1 MSSVQTTNLI
11 KANKDFIVGYF
22 QSKYKSNAWS
32 FMNNKTDPLKR
43 ATHGAAHI
51 KVTPKDAESKKLMG
65 EGFKVDHYYYVT
77 SSIINW
83 GNKGFRL
90 SLRQDL
96 IDCISVS
103 EVPEENYHFLVL
115 SGDLYADV
123 TFKDLKSL
131 RKAGEVLSNQ
141 FKQTCLLYSLKNEMY
156 HPKSMI
162 AKPKYTNIK
171 YDESNTWAYYEPSF
185 KPECIGNVR
194 YCKKHFKGLFCI
206 DIYDGDGDLKVEKY
220 IVGVNMRDLF
230 NGLKAKSDTGNFDI
244 DCSNDLAFRKK
255 VRAGRDVKLTNKD
268 TEVVLYARIR
278 ELEKRVKFLEEENK
292 QLKVRVEKV
301 EKDVVELKDTKADK
315 SEVVKK
321 EDLVAFKNW
330 VVGYCAKGKN
340 KLTKDAIESNGYKE
354 LFAYLLLA
362 GILTSSKDYY
372 SIHWD
377 LLKDCITKVVDGE
390 VK

>member
-22 QSKYKSNAWS
+22 QSKYHSNAWS

-43 ATHGAAHI
+43 STHGAAHI
-51 KVTPKDAESKKLMG
+51 KVTPKDIESKKLME
-65 EGFKVDHYYYVT
+65 EGVKVDHYYYIT

-131 RKAGEVLSNQ
+131 RKAGEDVLQNQ
-141 FKQTCLLYSLKNEMY
+141 LKQTCLLYNLKNEMY

-162 AKPKYTNIK
+162 AKPKYTNVK
-171 YDESNTWAYYEPSF
+171 NDESNTCAYYEPNF
-185 KPECIGNVR
+185 RPECIGNVR

-206 DIYDGDGDLKVEKY
+206 DIYDENNNLVKEEVIKGVSMVDLW
-220 IVGVNMRDLF
+220 
-230 NGLKAKSDTGNFDI
+230 NGLNKAAGDSTQL
-244 DCSNDLAFRKK
+244 DCSSVTAFQNKFRK
-255 VRAGRDVKLTNKD
+255 GRDVKLTNKD
-268 TEVVLYARIR
+268 TKEVLLGRIR
-278 ELEKRVKFLEEENK
+278 QLEKRVKVLEAEVKELKEFKEEATEEIK
-292 QLKVRVEKV
+292 EIKEKV
-301 EKDVVELKDTKADK
+301 ERFDNLDE
-315 SEVVKK
+315 
-321 EDLVAFKNW
+321 LVAKTTIKNFKKMLYD
-330 VVGYCAKGKN
+330 YCAAERN
-340 KLTKDAIESNGYKE
+340 NLTYEIVKDWGLVDA
-354 LFAYLLLA
+354 FLLA
-362 GILTSSKDYY
+362 LKSKA
-372 SIHWD
+372 
-377 LLKDCITKVVDGE
+377 ITKVVDGDYYFIHWDE
-390 VK
+390 IKNL

>member
-11 KANKDFIVGYF
+11 KSNKDFIVGYF

-43 ATHGAAHI
+43 STHGAAHI
-51 KVTPKDAESKKLMG
+51 KVTPKDAESKKLME
-65 EGFKVDHYYYVT
+65 EGVKVDHYYYIT

-103 EVPEENYHFLVL
+103 EVPQENYHFLVL

-141 FKQTCLLYSLKNEMY
+141 FNQTCLLYNLKAEMY
-156 HPKSMI
+156 HPKSLI

-171 YDESNTWAYYEPSF
+171 YDESNTSAYYEPNF
-185 KPECIGNVR
+185 RPECIGNVK
-194 YCKKHFKGLFCI
+194 YCKKYFKGLYCI
-206 DIYDGDGDLKVEKY
+206 DIYDGDGNLKVEKY

-230 NGLKAKSDTGNFDI
+230 NDLKAKSDAGNFNV
-244 DCSNDLAFRKK
+244 DCSNDLVFRKK
-255 VRAGRDVKLTNKD
+255 ARAGRDVKLTNNE
-268 TEVVLYARIR
+268 TNVALYARIR
-278 ELEKRVKFLEEENK
+278 ELEKRVKVLEAEVKELKEFKEEATEEIK
-292 QLKVRVEKV
+292 EIKEKV
-301 EKDVVELKDTKADK
+301 ERFDNLDE
-315 SEVVKK
+315 
-321 EDLVAFKNW
+321 LVAKTTIKNLKKMLYD
-330 VVGYCAKGKN
+330 YCAAERN
-340 KLTKDAIESNGYKE
+340 NLTYEKVKEWGLVDA
-354 LFAYLLLA
+354 FLLA
-362 GILTSSKDYY
+362 
-372 SIHWD
+372 
-377 LLKDCITKVVDGE
+377 LKSNAITKVVDGDYYFIHWD
-390 VK
+390 KIKNL

>member
-43 ATHGAAHI
+43 STHGAAHI
-51 KVTPKDAESKKLMG
+51 KVTPKDAESKKLME
-65 EGFKVDHYYYVT
+65 EGVKVDHYYYIT

-103 EVPEENYHFLVL
+103 EVPQENYHFLVL

-141 FKQTCLLYSLKNEMY
+141 FNQTCLLYNLKAEMY
-156 HPKSMI
+156 HPKSLI

-171 YDESNTWAYYEPSF
+171 YDESNTCAYYEPNF
-185 KPECIGNVR
+185 RPECIGNVK
-194 YCKKHFKGLFCI
+194 YCKKYFKGLYCI
-206 DIYDGDGDLKVEKY
+206 DIYDGEGNLKVEKY
-220 IVGVNMRDLF
+220 IVGVSMRDLF
-230 NGLKAKSDTGNFDI
+230 NDLKSKSDAGNFNV
-244 DCSNDLAFRKK
+244 DCSNDLVFRKK
-255 VRAGRDVKLTNKD
+255 ARAGRDVKLTNNE
-268 TEVVLYARIR
+268 TNVALYARIR
-278 ELEKRVKFLEEENK
+278 ELEKRVKVLEAEVKELKEFKEEATEEIK
-292 QLKVRVEKV
+292 EIKEKV
-301 EKDVVELKDTKADK
+301 ERFDNLDE
-315 SEVVKK
+315 
-321 EDLVAFKNW
+321 LVAKTTIKNLKKMCYD
-330 VVGYCAKGKN
+330 YCAAERN
-340 KLTKDAIESNGYKE
+340 NLTYEKVKEWGLVDA
-354 LFAYLLLA
+354 FLLA
-362 GILTSSKDYY
+362 
-372 SIHWD
+372 
-377 LLKDCITKVVDGE
+377 LKSNAITKVVDGDYYFIHWD
-390 VK
+390 KIKNL

>member
-51 KVTPKDAESKKLMG
+51 KVTPKDAESKKLME
-65 EGFKVDHYYYVT
+65 EGVKVDHYYYIT

-131 RKAGEVLSNQ
+131 RKAGEDVLSNQ
-141 FKQTCLLYSLKNEMY
+141 FKQTCLLYNLKNEMY
-156 HPKSMI
+156 HPKSLI

-171 YDESNTWAYYEPSF
+171 YDESNTSAYYEPSF

-206 DIYDGDGDLKVEKY
+206 DIYDGDGNLKVEKY
-220 IVGVNMRDLF
+220 IIGVSMRDLF
-230 NGLKAKSDTGNFDI
+230 NDLKAKSDAGNFNI
-244 DCSNDLAFRKK
+244 DCSNDLVFRKK
-255 VRAGRDVKLTNKD
+255 ARAGRDVKLTSNE
-268 TEVVLYARIR
+268 TNVALYARIR
-278 ELEKRVKFLEEENK
+278 ELEKRVKVLEAEVKELKEFKEEATEEIK
-292 QLKVRVEKV
+292 EIKEKV
-301 EKDVVELKDTKADK
+301 ERFDNLDE
-315 SEVVKK
+315 
-321 EDLVAFKNW
+321 LVAKTTIKTFKKMLYD
-330 VVGYCAKGKN
+330 YCAAERN
-340 KLTKDAIESNGYKE
+340 NLTYEKVREWGLVDA
-354 LFAYLLLA
+354 FLLA
-362 GILTSSKDYY
+362 LKSKAITKPVDGDYY
-372 SIHWD
+372 FVHWD
-377 LLKDCITKVVDGE
+377 EIKSL
-390 VK
+390 

>member
-1 MSSVQTTNLI
+1 MSSVQITNLI

-43 ATHGAAHI
+43 STHGAAHI
-51 KVTPKDAESKKLMG
+51 KVTPKDAESKKLME
-65 EGFKVDHYYYVT
+65 EGVKVDHYYYIT

-103 EVPEENYHFLVL
+103 EVPQENYHFLVL

-141 FKQTCLLYSLKNEMY
+141 FNQTCLLYNLKAEMY
-156 HPKSMI
+156 HPKSLI

-171 YDESNTWAYYEPSF
+171 YDESNTCAYYEPSF
-185 KPECIGNVR
+185 KPECIGNVK
-194 YCKKHFKGLFCI
+194 YCKKYFKGLYCI
-206 DIYDGDGDLKVEKY
+206 DIYDGEGNLKVEKY

-230 NGLKAKSDTGNFDI
+230 NDLKSKSDAGNFNV
-244 DCSNDLAFRKK
+244 DCSNDLVFRKK
-255 VRAGRDVKLTNKD
+255 ARAGRDVKLTNNE
-268 TEVVLYARIR
+268 TNVALYARIR
-278 ELEKRVKFLEEENK
+278 ELEKRVKVLEAEVKELKEFKEEATEEIK
-292 QLKVRVEKV
+292 EIKEKV
-301 EKDVVELKDTKADK
+301 ERFDNLDE
-315 SEVVKK
+315 
-321 EDLVAFKNW
+321 LVAKTTIKNLKKMIYD
-330 VVGYCAKGKN
+330 YCAAERN
-340 KLTKDAIESNGYKE
+340 NLTYEKVKEWGLVDA
-354 LFAYLLLA
+354 FLLA
-362 GILTSSKDYY
+362 
-372 SIHWD
+372 
-377 LLKDCITKVVDGE
+377 LKSNAITKVVDGDYYFIHWD
-390 VK
+390 KIKNL

>member
-11 KANKDFIVGYF
+11 KANKNFIVGYF

-65 EGFKVDHYYYVT
+65 EGVKVDHYYYIT

-131 RKAGEVLSNQ
+131 RKVGEDVFSNQ
-141 FKQTCLLYSLKNEMY
+141 FKQTCLLYNLKNEMY
-156 HPKSMI
+156 HPKSLI
-162 AKPKYTNIK
+162 AKPEYTNIK
-171 YDESNTWAYYEPSF
+171 YDESNTSAYYEPSF
-185 KPECIGNVR
+185 RPECIGNVR
-194 YCKKHFKGLFCI
+194 YCKKYFKGLYCI
-206 DIYDGDGDLKVEKY
+206 DLYDEDKNLKKEEVIKGVSMKDLW
-220 IVGVNMRDLF
+220 
-230 NGLKAKSDTGNFDI
+230 NGLSELVGESTEL
-244 DCSNDLAFRKK
+244 DCSSAVAFQNKFRK
-255 VRAGRDVKLTNKD
+255 GRDVKLTNKD
-268 TEVVLYARIR
+268 TKVVLYARIR
-278 ELEKRVKFLEEENK
+278 ELEKRVKVLEAEVKELKEFKEEATEEIK
-292 QLKVRVEKV
+292 EIKGKV
-301 EKDVVELKDTKADK
+301 ERFDNLDE
-315 SEVVKK
+315 
-321 EDLVAFKNW
+321 LVAKTTIKNFKKMLYD
-330 VVGYCAKGKN
+330 YCAAERN
-340 KLTKDAIESNGYKE
+340 NLTYEIVKEWGLVDA
-354 LFAYLLLA
+354 FLLA
-362 GILTSSKDYY
+362 LKSKA
-372 SIHWD
+372 
-377 LLKDCITKVVDGE
+377 ITKVVGGDYYFVHWNE
-390 VK
+390 LKNL

>member
-51 KVTPKDAESKKLMG
+51 KVTPKDAESKKLME
-65 EGFKVDHYYYVT
+65 EGFKVDHYYYIT

-131 RKAGEVLSNQ
+131 RKAGEDVLSNQ
-141 FKQTCLLYSLKNEMY
+141 FKQTCLLYNLKNEMY
-156 HPKSMI
+156 HPKSLI

-171 YDESNTWAYYEPSF
+171 YDESNISAYYEPSF

-206 DIYDGDGDLKVEKY
+206 DIYDGDGNLKVEEY
-220 IVGVNMRDLF
+220 IIGVSMRDLF
-230 NGLKAKSDTGNFDI
+230 NDLKAKSDAGNFNI
-244 DCSNDLAFRKK
+244 DCSNDLVFRKK
-255 VRAGRDVKLTNKD
+255 ARAGRDVKLTSNE
-268 TEVVLYARIR
+268 TNVALYARIR
-278 ELEKRVKFLEEENK
+278 ELEKRVKVLEAEVKELKEFKEEATEEIK
-292 QLKVRVEKV
+292 EIKEKV
-301 EKDVVELKDTKADK
+301 ERFDNLDE
-315 SEVVKK
+315 
-321 EDLVAFKNW
+321 LVAKTTIKSFKKMLYD
-330 VVGYCAKGKN
+330 YCAAERNNLTYEKGR
-340 KLTKDAIESNGYKE
+340 EWGSWR
-354 LFAYLLLA
+354 
-362 GILTSSKDYY
+362 
-372 SIHWD
+372 SIS
-377 LLKDCITKVVDGE
+377 LMIASM
-390 VK
+390 

>member
-51 KVTPKDAESKKLMG
+51 KVTPKDAESKKLME
-65 EGFKVDHYYYVT
+65 EGVKVDHYYYIT

-131 RKAGEVLSNQ
+131 RKAGEDVLSNQ
-141 FKQTCLLYSLKNEMY
+141 FKQTCLLYNLKNEMY
-156 HPKSMI
+156 HPKSLI

-171 YDESNTWAYYEPSF
+171 YDESNTCAYYEPSF

-206 DIYDGDGDLKVEKY
+206 DIYDGDGNLKVEKY
-220 IVGVNMRDLF
+220 IIGVSMRDLF
-230 NGLKAKSDTGNFDI
+230 NDLKAKSDAGNFNI
-244 DCSNDLAFRKK
+244 DCSNDLVFRKK
-255 VRAGRDVKLTNKD
+255 ARAGRDVKLTSNE
-268 TEVVLYARIR
+268 TNVALYARIR
-278 ELEKRVKFLEEENK
+278 ELEKRVKVLEAEVKELKEFKEDATEEIK
-292 QLKVRVEKV
+292 EIKEKV
-301 EKDVVELKDTKADK
+301 ERFDNLDE
-315 SEVVKK
+315 
-321 EDLVAFKNW
+321 LVAKTTIKSFKKMLYD
-330 VVGYCAKGKN
+330 YCAAERN
-340 KLTKDAIESNGYKE
+340 NLTYEKVREWGLVDA
-354 LFAYLLLA
+354 FLLA
-362 GILTSSKDYY
+362 LKSKAITKPVGGDYY
-372 SIHWD
+372 FVHWD
-377 LLKDCITKVVDGE
+377 EIKNL
-390 VK
+390 

>member
-22 QSKYKSNAWS
+22 QSKYYSNAWS

-65 EGFKVDHYYYVT
+65 EGVKVDHYYYVT

-131 RKAGEVLSNQ
+131 RKAGGDVLSNQ
-141 FKQTCLLYSLKNEMY
+141 FQQTCLLYNLKPEMY
-156 HPKSMI
+156 HPKSMVV
-162 AKPKYTNIK
+162 KPKYTNIK
-171 YDESNTWAYYEPSF
+171 YDESNTSAYYEPSF
-185 KPECIGNVR
+185 RPECIGNVR
-194 YCKKHFKGLFCI
+194 YCKKYFKGLYCI
-206 DIYDGDGDLKVEKY
+206 DLYDEDKNLKKEEVIKGVSMKDLW
-220 IVGVNMRDLF
+220 
-230 NGLKAKSDTGNFDI
+230 NGLSELASESAEL
-244 DCSNDLAFRKK
+244 DCSSAVAFQNKFRK
-255 VRAGRDVKLTNKD
+255 GRDVKLTNKD
-268 TEVVLYARIR
+268 TKVVLYARIR
-278 ELEKRVKFLEEENK
+278 ELEKRVKVLEAEVKELKDFKEEATEEIK
-292 QLKVRVEKV
+292 EIKEKV
-301 EKDVVELKDTKADK
+301 ERFDNLDE
-315 SEVVKK
+315 
-321 EDLVAFKNW
+321 LVAKTTIKNFKKMLYD
-330 VVGYCAKGKN
+330 YCAAKRN
-340 KLTKDAIESNGYKE
+340 NLTYEIVKEWGLVDA
-354 LFAYLLLA
+354 FLLA
-362 GILTSSKDYY
+362 LKSKA
-372 SIHWD
+372 
-377 LLKDCITKVVDGE
+377 ITKVVDGDYYFVHWNE
-390 VK
+390 LKNL

>member
-22 QSKYKSNAWS
+22 QSKYHSNTWS

-51 KVTPKDAESKKLMG
+51 KVTPKDAESKKLME
-65 EGFKVDHYYYVT
+65 EGVKVDHYYYIT

-131 RKAGEVLSNQ
+131 RKAGEDVLQNQ
-141 FKQTCLLYSLKNEMY
+141 FKQTCLLYNLKNEMY
-156 HPKSMI
+156 HPKSLI
-162 AKPKYTNIK
+162 AKPEYTNIK
-171 YDESNTWAYYEPSF
+171 YDESNTSAYYEPSF
-185 KPECIGNVR
+185 RPECIGNVR

-206 DIYDGDGDLKVEKY
+206 DIYDGDGNLKVEKY
-220 IVGVNMRDLF
+220 IVGVSMRDLF
-230 NGLKAKSDTGNFDI
+230 NDLKAKSDAGNFNI
-244 DCSNDLAFRKK
+244 DCSNDLVFRKK
-255 VRAGRDVKLTNKD
+255 ARAGRDVKLTNNE
-268 TEVVLYARIR
+268 TNVALYARIR
-278 ELEKRVKFLEEENK
+278 ELEKRVKVLEAEVKELKEFKEEATEEIK
-292 QLKVRVEKV
+292 EIKEKV
-301 EKDVVELKDTKADK
+301 ERFDNLDE
-315 SEVVKK
+315 
-321 EDLVAFKNW
+321 LVAKTTIKNFKKMLYD
-330 VVGYCAKGKN
+330 YCAAERN
-340 KLTKDAIESNGYKE
+340 NLTYEIVKEWGLVDA
-354 LFAYLLLA
+354 FLLA
-362 GILTSSKDYY
+362 LKSKA
-372 SIHWD
+372 
-377 LLKDCITKVVDGE
+377 ITKVVDGDYYFIHWDE
-390 VK
+390 IKNL

>member
-1 MSSVQTTNLI
+1 MSSIQTTNLI

-22 QSKYKSNAWS
+22 QSKYHSNAWS

-43 ATHGAAHI
+43 STHGAAHI
-51 KVTPKDAESKKLMG
+51 KVTPKDAESKKLMESG
-65 EGFKVDHYYYVT
+65 VKVEHYYYVT
-77 SSIINW
+77 SSIIRW
-83 GNKGFRL
+83 VNKDFRL

-131 RKAGEVLSNQ
+131 RKAGGEAIQNQ
-141 FKQTCLLYSLKNEMY
+141 FKQTCLLYNLKNEMY
-156 HPKSMI
+156 HPKSLI

-206 DIYDGDGDLKVEKY
+206 DIYDGDGNLKVEKY

-230 NGLKAKSDTGNFDI
+230 KELSAKSDVGNFDM
-244 DCSNDLAFRKK
+244 DCSNDLVFRKK
-255 VRAGRDVKLTNKD
+255 ARAGRDVKLTNRE
-268 TEVVLYARIR
+268 TNVALYARIR
-278 ELEKRVKFLEEENK
+278 ELEKRVKVLEAEVKELKEFKEEATEEIK
-292 QLKVRVEKV
+292 EIKEKV
-301 EKDVVELKDTKADK
+301 ERFDNLDE
-315 SEVVKK
+315 
-321 EDLVAFKNW
+321 LVAKTTIKNFKKMLYD
-330 VVGYCAKGKN
+330 YCAAERN
-340 KLTKDAIESNGYKE
+340 NLTYEIVKEWGLVDA
-354 LFAYLLLA
+354 FLLA
-362 GILTSSKDYY
+362 LKSKA
-372 SIHWD
+372 
-377 LLKDCITKVVDGE
+377 ITKVVDGDYYFVHWNE
-390 VK
+390 LKNL

>member
-22 QSKYKSNAWS
+22 QSKYHSNAWS
-32 FMNNKTDPLKR
+32 FMNNKTNPLKR
-43 ATHGAAHI
+43 STHGAAHI

-77 SSIINW
+77 SSIISW

-131 RKAGEVLSNQ
+131 RKAGEALSNQ

-194 YCKKHFKGLFCI
+194 YCKKCFKGLFCI

-220 IVGVNMRDLF
+220 IIGVNMRDLF

-268 TEVVLYARIR
+268 TKVVLYARIR
-278 ELEKRVKFLEEENK
+278 ELEKRVKVLEAEVKELKEFKEEATEEIK
-292 QLKVRVEKV
+292 EIKEKV
-301 EKDVVELKDTKADK
+301 ERFDNLDE
-315 SEVVKK
+315 
-321 EDLVAFKNW
+321 LVAKTTIKNFKKILYD
-330 VVGYCAKGKN
+330 YCAAERN
-340 KLTKDAIESNGYKE
+340 NLTYEKVKDWGLVDA
-354 LFAYLLLA
+354 FLLA
-362 GILTSSKDYY
+362 LKSKA
-372 SIHWD
+372 
-377 LLKDCITKVVDGE
+377 ITKVADGDYYF
-390 VK
+390 VHWNKLKNL

>member
-22 QSKYKSNAWS
+22 QSKYHSNAWS

-51 KVTPKDAESKKLMG
+51 KVTPKDAESKKLME
-65 EGFKVDHYYYVT
+65 EGVKVDHYYYIT

-131 RKAGEVLSNQ
+131 RKAGDVLSNQ
-141 FKQTCLLYSLKNEMY
+141 FKQTCLLYNLKNEMY
-156 HPKSMI
+156 HPKSLI
-162 AKPKYTNIK
+162 AKPEYTNIK
-171 YDESNTWAYYEPSF
+171 YDESNTRAYYEPSF

-206 DIYDGDGDLKVEKY
+206 DIYDGDGNLKVEKY

-230 NGLKAKSDTGNFDI
+230 NDLKFKSDVGNFNI
-244 DCSNDLAFRKK
+244 DCSNDLVFRKK
-255 VRAGRDVKLTNKD
+255 ARAGRDVKLTSNE
-268 TEVVLYARIR
+268 TNVALYARIR
-278 ELEKRVKFLEEENK
+278 ELEKRVKVLEAEVEELREFK
-292 QLKVRVEKV
+292 EEATEEIKEIKEKV
-301 EKDVVELKDTKADK
+301 ERFDNLDE
-315 SEVVKK
+315 
-321 EDLVAFKNW
+321 LVAKTTIKNLKKMIYD
-330 VVGYCAKGKN
+330 YCAAGRN
-340 KLTKDAIESNGYKE
+340 NLTYEKVKEWGLLDA
-354 LFAYLLLA
+354 FLLA
-362 GILTSSKDYY
+362 LKCNAITKPVDGDYY
-372 SIHWD
+372 FIHWD
-377 LLKDCITKVVDGE
+377 KIKNL
-390 VK
+390 

>member
-22 QSKYKSNAWS
+22 QSKYHSNAWS
-32 FMNNKTDPLKR
+32 FMNNKTGPLKR
-43 ATHGAAHI
+43 STHGAAHI
-51 KVTPKDAESKKLMG
+51 KVTPKDAESKKLME
-65 EGFKVDHYYYVT
+65 EGVKVDHYYYIT

-103 EVPEENYHFLVL
+103 EVPQENYHFLVL

-141 FKQTCLLYSLKNEMY
+141 FNQTCLLYNLKAEMY
-156 HPKSMI
+156 HPKSLI

-171 YDESNTWAYYEPSF
+171 YDESNTCAYYEPSF

-206 DIYDGDGDLKVEKY
+206 DIYDGDGNLKVEKY
-220 IVGVNMRDLF
+220 IVGVSMRDLF
-230 NGLKAKSDTGNFDI
+230 NGLKAKSDAGNFNV
-244 DCSNDLAFRKK
+244 DCSNDLVFRKK
-255 VRAGRDVKLTNKD
+255 ARAGRDVKLTNNE
-268 TEVVLYARIR
+268 TNVALYARIR
-278 ELEKRVKFLEEENK
+278 ELEKRVKVLEAEVKELKEFKEEATEEIK
-292 QLKVRVEKV
+292 EIKEKV
-301 EKDVVELKDTKADK
+301 ERFDNLDE
-315 SEVVKK
+315 
-321 EDLVAFKNW
+321 LVAKTTIKNLKKMIYD
-330 VVGYCAKGKN
+330 YCAAERN
-340 KLTKDAIESNGYKE
+340 NLTYEKVKEWGLVDA
-354 LFAYLLLA
+354 FLLA
-362 GILTSSKDYY
+362 
-372 SIHWD
+372 
-377 LLKDCITKVVDGE
+377 LKSNAITKVVDGDYYFIHWD
-390 VK
+390 KIKNL

>member
-11 KANKDFIVGYF
+11 RANKDFIVGYF

-51 KVTPKDAESKKLMG
+51 KVTPKDAESKKLME
-65 EGFKVDHYYYVT
+65 EGFKVDHYYYIT

-131 RKAGEVLSNQ
+131 RKAGEDVLSNQ
-141 FKQTCLLYSLKNEMY
+141 FKQTCLLYNLKNEMY
-156 HPKSMI
+156 HPKSLI

-171 YDESNTWAYYEPSF
+171 YDESNASAYYEPSF

-206 DIYDGDGDLKVEKY
+206 DIYDGDGNLKVEKY
-220 IVGVNMRDLF
+220 IVGVSMRDLF
-230 NGLKAKSDTGNFDI
+230 NDLKAKSDAGNFNI
-244 DCSNDLAFRKK
+244 DCSNDLVFRKK
-255 VRAGRDVKLTNKD
+255 ARAGRDVKLTSNE
-268 TEVVLYARIR
+268 TNVALYARIR
-278 ELEKRVKFLEEENK
+278 ELEKRVKVLEAEVKELKEFKEEATEEIK
-292 QLKVRVEKV
+292 EIKEKV
-301 EKDVVELKDTKADK
+301 ERFDNLDE
-315 SEVVKK
+315 
-321 EDLVAFKNW
+321 LVAKTTIKSFKKMLYD
-330 VVGYCAKGKN
+330 YCAAERN
-340 KLTKDAIESNGYKE
+340 NLTYEKVREWGLVDA
-354 LFAYLLLA
+354 FLLA
-362 GILTSSKDYY
+362 LRSKA
-372 SIHWD
+372 
-377 LLKDCITKVVDGE
+377 ITKVVDGDYYFVHWDE
-390 VK
+390 IKSL

>member
-43 ATHGAAHI
+43 STHGAAHI

-65 EGFKVDHYYYVT
+65 EGVKVDHYYYIT

-131 RKAGEVLSNQ
+131 RKAGEDVLQNQ
-141 FKQTCLLYSLKNEMY
+141 FKQTCLLYNLKNEMY

-162 AKPKYTNIK
+162 AKPEYTNIK
-171 YDESNTWAYYEPSF
+171 YDESNTSAYYEPSF
-185 KPECIGNVR
+185 RPECIGNVR

-206 DIYDGDGDLKVEKY
+206 DIYDEDKNLKKEEVIK
-220 IVGVNMRDLF
+220 GVNMRDLWD
-230 NGLKAKSDTGNFDI
+230 GLSKLAGDSTQL
-244 DCSNDLAFRKK
+244 DCSSAVAFQNKFRK
-255 VRAGRDVKLTNKD
+255 GRDVKLTNRD
-268 TEVVLYARIR
+268 TKVVLYARIR
-278 ELEKRVKFLEEENK
+278 ELEKRVKVLEAEVKELKEFKEEATEEIK
-292 QLKVRVEKV
+292 EIKEKV
-301 EKDVVELKDTKADK
+301 ERFDNLDE
-315 SEVVKK
+315 
-321 EDLVAFKNW
+321 LVAKTTIKIFKKMLYD
-330 VVGYCAKGKN
+330 YCAAERN
-340 KLTKDAIESNGYKE
+340 NLTYEIVKEWGLVDA
-354 LFAYLLLA
+354 FLLA
-362 GILTSSKDYY
+362 LRSKA
-372 SIHWD
+372 
-377 LLKDCITKVVDGE
+377 ITKVVDGDYYFVHWDE
-390 VK
+390 LKNL

>member
-22 QSKYKSNAWS
+22 QSKYHSNAWS

-43 ATHGAAHI
+43 STHGAAHI
-51 KVTPKDAESKKLMG
+51 KVTPKDAESKKLME
-65 EGFKVDHYYYVT
+65 EGVKVDHYYYIT

-115 SGDLYADV
+115 SGDLYADI
-123 TFKDLKSL
+123 TYKDLKSL
-131 RKAGEVLSNQ
+131 RKAGEDVLQNQ
-141 FKQTCLLYSLKNEMY
+141 FKQTCLLYKLKNEMY

-185 KPECIGNVR
+185 RPECIGNVR

-206 DIYDGDGDLKVEKY
+206 DIYDGDGNLKVEKY
-220 IVGVNMRDLF
+220 IVGVSMVDLW
-230 NGLKAKSDTGNFDI
+230 NGLNKAAGDSTQL
-244 DCSNDLAFRKK
+244 DCSSAVAFQNKFRK
-255 VRAGRDVKLTNKD
+255 GRDVKLTNKD
-268 TEVVLYARIR
+268 TKVVLYARIR
-278 ELEKRVKFLEEENK
+278 ELEKRVKVLEAEVKELKEFKEEATEEIK
-292 QLKVRVEKV
+292 EIKEKV
-301 EKDVVELKDTKADK
+301 ERFDNLDE
-315 SEVVKK
+315 
-321 EDLVAFKNW
+321 LVAKTTMKTFKKRLYD
-330 VVGYCAKGKN
+330 YCASERN
-340 KLTKDAIESNGYKE
+340 NLTYEKVKEWGLVDA
-354 LFAYLLLA
+354 LLLA
-362 GILTSSKDYY
+362 LRSKAITKPVDGDYY
-372 SIHWD
+372 FVHWD
-377 LLKDCITKVVDGE
+377 EIKNL
-390 VK
+390 

>member
-11 KANKDFIVGYF
+11 KANRDFIVGYF

-65 EGFKVDHYYYVT
+65 EGVKVDHYYYVT

-141 FKQTCLLYSLKNEMY
+141 FNQTCLLYNLKNEMY
-156 HPKSMI
+156 YPKSMI
-162 AKPKYTNIK
+162 AKPEYTNIK
-171 YDESNTWAYYEPSF
+171 YDSVNTFAYYEPSF
-185 KPECIGNVR
+185 KPECIGNVK
-194 YCKKHFKGLFCI
+194 YCKKYFKGLYCI
-206 DIYDGDGDLKVEKY
+206 DIYDGDGNLKVEKY

-230 NGLKAKSDTGNFDI
+230 NDLKSKSGVGNFNI
-244 DCSNDLAFRKK
+244 DCSNDLVFRKK
-255 VRAGRDVKLTNKD
+255 ARSGRDVKLTNNE
-268 TEVVLYARIR
+268 TNVALYARIR
-278 ELEKRVKFLEEENK
+278 ELEKRVKVLEAEVKELKEFKEEATEEIK
-292 QLKVRVEKV
+292 EIKEKV
-301 EKDVVELKDTKADK
+301 ERFDNLDE
-315 SEVVKK
+315 
-321 EDLVAFKNW
+321 LVAKTTIKNLKKMLYD
-330 VVGYCAKGKN
+330 YCAAGRN
-340 KLTKDAIESNGYKE
+340 NLTYEKVKEWGLLDA
-354 LFAYLLLA
+354 FLLA
-362 GILTSSKDYY
+362 LKSKV
-372 SIHWD
+372 
-377 LLKDCITKVVDGE
+377 ITKVVDGDYYFIHWDE
-390 VK
+390 LKSL

>member
-22 QSKYKSNAWS
+22 QSKYHSNAWS

-43 ATHGAAHI
+43 STHGAAHI
-51 KVTPKDAESKKLMG
+51 KVTPNDAESKKLMG
-65 EGFKVDHYYYVT
+65 EGVKVDHYYYVT

-131 RKAGEVLSNQ
+131 RKAGEDVLSNQ
-141 FKQTCLLYSLKNEMY
+141 LKQTCLLYNLKNEMY

-162 AKPKYTNIK
+162 AKPAYTKVKNDTTNP
-171 YDESNTWAYYEPSF
+171 YAYYEPSF
-185 KPECIGNVR
+185 RPECIGNVR

-206 DIYDGDGDLKVEKY
+206 DIYDGDGNLKVEKY
-220 IVGVNMRDLF
+220 IVGVNMTDLW
-230 NGLKAKSDTGNFDI
+230 NGLNKVAGDSIKL
-244 DCSNDLAFRKK
+244 DCSSVTAFQNKFRK
-255 VRAGRDVKLTNKD
+255 GRDVKLTNKD
-268 TEVVLYARIR
+268 TNTVLYARIR
-278 ELEKRVKFLEEENK
+278 ELEKRVKVLEAEVKELKEFKEEATEEIK
-292 QLKVRVEKV
+292 EIKEKV
-301 EKDVVELKDTKADK
+301 ERFDNLDE
-315 SEVVKK
+315 
-321 EDLVAFKNW
+321 LVAKTTIKNLKKMLYD
-330 VVGYCAKGKN
+330 YCTAERN
-340 KLTKDAIESNGYKE
+340 NLTYEIVKEWGLVDA
-354 LFAYLLLA
+354 FLLA
-362 GILTSSKDYY
+362 LKSKAITKVADKDYY
-372 SIHWD
+372 FVHWD
-377 LLKDCITKVVDGE
+377 ELKNL
-390 VK
+390 